1 MVFYSSR
8 GYGGTRDREG
18 VGNGRAH
25 VAAAHKPEGENDP
38 KWAPSKS
45 DLSMIRSES
54 DRIGKVV
61 RFDRSLLGLHSGIVP
76 FPACGLPPPM
86 LSTPPLPPIES

>member
-1 MVFYSSR
+1 MLRGMVSNIPLSDVSPY
-8 GYGGTRDREG
+8 
-18 VGNGRAH
+18 AH